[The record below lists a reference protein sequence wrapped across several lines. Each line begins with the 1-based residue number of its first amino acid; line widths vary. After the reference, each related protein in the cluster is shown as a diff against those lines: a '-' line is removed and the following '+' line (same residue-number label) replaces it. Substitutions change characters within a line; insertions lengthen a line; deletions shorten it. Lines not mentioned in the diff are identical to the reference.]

1 MIYNILYKKYS
12 EISYACEEKDM
23 NHLII
28 EGFIGSGKGKVGKLA
43 GKKLNLPVIDVDRLV
58 SEKVRMSTAEIYD
71 RLGEPYYRALE
82 TIALGELTQIP
93 QRSVIILGSGV
104 AMMPQNGA
112 YLKQLGRVYYIS
124 MRPKSVVANMKA
136 SKKHSWIRPDSWE
149 DQVMKIYKEREPAYK
164 KVADVVI
171 AGDGKTPEEIVEEIL
186 AFEQGTA

>member
-1 MIYNILYKKYS
+1 
-12 EISYACEEKDM
+12 M

-28 EGFIGSGKGKVGKLA
+28 EGFIGSGKGRVGKLV
-43 GKKLNLPVIDVDRLV
+43 GKKLDLPVIDVDRLV

-82 TIALGELTQIP
+82 TIALGELVQMP

-104 AMMPQNGA
+104 AMMPQNAA
-112 YLKQLGRVYYIS
+112 YLKQLGRVYYIR
-124 MRPKSVVANMKA
+124 MEIKSVIAAMKA

-149 DQVMKIYKEREPAYK
+149 DQVTKLYKEREPAYG

-171 AGDGKTPEEIVEEIL
+171 AGDGKTAEEIAGEIL
-186 AFEQGTA
+186 AYDQGT